1 MLSPVH
7 PLVICQLM
15 ILLTLANGTPV
26 VAKKL
31 FGGRF
36 AWPLD
41 AGIQFLDGRP
51 LLGPS
56 KTIRGIALSLLV
68 TAAGAPLIGLD
79 ARIGAVVAGTAMA
92 GDLLSSAVKRRLDLP
107 PSSRATGLD
116 QIPESLLPLLAC
128 RDALSLSAP
137 DIVAGVAIFFV
148 GEVLLSRL
156 LYRLRLRDRPY

>member
-1 MLSPVH
+1 MH
-7 PLVICQLM
+7 PLLILQLM

-26 VAKKL
+26 VAYKIL
-31 FGGRF
+31 GRRL

-41 AGIQFLDGRP
+41 GGIKFFDGRP
-51 LLGPS
+51 LLGAS

-68 TAAGAPLIGLD
+68 SAAGAPLIGLD
-79 ARIGAVVAGTAMA
+79 ARIGAVVAGAAMA
-92 GDLLSSAVKRRLDLP
+92 GDLLSSFVKRRLGLP

-116 QIPESLLPLLAC
+116 QIPESLFPLLAC
-128 RDALSLSAP
+128 REVLALSAA
-137 DIVAGVAIFFV
+137 DIGAGVGIFLV